1 MSDRDEHRQ
10 LDLLGGVS
18 GPGPRGGPRE
28 KSERLAVR
36 WADAEGPGRLG
47 CAAWPGSG
55 LDLQE
60 DVAHLATHHRATVL
74 LAVIDDPSELVRVA
88 AELGLDVRHMTP
100 GGERLAQQADALAA
114 DLRAGRRTV
123 CVGADASAVALPVVA
138 ALIALGKSEA
148 EALAAVGG
156 EAALAERE
164 RAALGALIEARAKS
178 QGAWRGVA
186 EALDPKRPRAAPSE
200 APQAVDRAAPSEA
213 PEAVDRAAPIE
224 GEAEADEA
232 GDDEADDEADDDDDE
247 VDLDRKEATTLALD
261 ALFEAKS
268 PPPNEGRR
276 DEETEPARIELA
288 REPAPELEAI
298 ARSPRRSRLA
308 GAVLGGAIGDAMGH
322 PTEFI
327 RSFEKIRERF
337 GPSGVTGYELTWE
350 RDGKR
355 VAPYTD
361 DTQMAECVLRSLLW
375 GREREADL
383 DATMRDMAQRFVEWS
398 KNPQGGHRAPGNA
411 CLAGCRNL
419 ERGVSW
425 REAGGPTAGGCG
437 SVMRAYPFGLVFAHD
452 LGRAEEWAVAH
463 SKLTHRDPIALA
475 ASAAMAVGVARI
487 LRDEPLTRV
496 LSEMVAAA
504 CRYSPKTAAMMARA
518 IDEAQEGVK
527 PETTLER
534 LEGWAAHEAI
544 AAAVY
549 VLARHPDDPRA
560 AILEGANTP
569 GDSDSIATL
578 AGALVGARVGVGAL
592 PSDWVRDVE
601 RSDALLELALAI

>member
-1 MSDRDEHRQ
+1 MTDRDGHRQ

-18 GPGPRGGPRE
+18 TPRGEATQSLPARGGSRD
-28 KSERLAVR
+28 KGERLAVK
-36 WADAEGPGRLG
+36 WADADGPGRLG

-55 LDLQE
+55 VDLKE
-60 DVAHLATHHRATVL
+60 DVAHLSSHHRATVL
-74 LAVIDDPSELVRVA
+74 LAVVDDPSELVEVA

-100 GGERLAQQADALAA
+100 GGERLAQQADALAT

-123 CVGADASAVALPVVA
+123 CVGSDASAVALPVCA
-138 ALIALGKSEA
+138 ALIALGKSEV
-148 EALAAVGG
+148 EALRAVD
-156 EAALAERE
+156 AALAERE
-164 RAALGALIEARAKS
+164 QDALRAFVEARAASKS
-178 QGAWRGVA
+178 
-186 EALDPKRPRAAPSE
+186 EARAASSEPAALQLEEPSSSRSSWAE
-200 APQAVDRAAPSEA
+200 LALVPPVDDD
-213 PEAVDRAAPIE
+213 VDEDEEE
-224 GEAEADEA
+224 GEADRETDEPP
-232 GDDEADDEADDDDDE
+232 
-247 VDLDRKEATTLALD
+247 ALD
-261 ALFEAKS
+261 ALFASKE
-268 PPPNEGRR
+268 
-276 DEETEPARIELA
+276 EPATPERFELA
-288 REPAPELEAI
+288 ALDAI
-298 ARSPRRSRLA
+298 ARSPRKTRIC

-327 RSFEKIRERF
+327 RSFDAIYERF
-337 GPSGVTGYELTWE
+337 GPSGVTGYELWWD
-350 RDGKR
+350 RGGKR

-375 GREREADL
+375 GRERDADL
-383 DATMRDMAQRFVEWS
+383 DATMRDMAARFVEWS
-398 KNPQGGHRAPGNA
+398 KSPQGGHRAPGNA

-425 REAGGPTAGGCG
+425 REAGGATAGGCG

-549 VLARHPDDPRA
+549 VFARHPDDPRA

-601 RSDALLELALAI
+601 RSDALIELALAI